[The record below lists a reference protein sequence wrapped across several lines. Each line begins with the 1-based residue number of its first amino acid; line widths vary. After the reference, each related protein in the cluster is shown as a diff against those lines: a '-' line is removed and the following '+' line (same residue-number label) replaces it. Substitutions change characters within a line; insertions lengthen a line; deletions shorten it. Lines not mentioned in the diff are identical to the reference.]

1 MSIKARRDSVLKS
14 SLSLNSI
21 RDSVTNFGKGIG
33 QSIST
38 ANEIVKSQRKSNV
51 FKRSLI
57 GNDNEYFRK
66 RQENVRRKDREDELE
81 SSSVKGVAKK
91 QGNVVSR
98 STKGFLGRIL
108 DFFGVVLLGWFVN
121 TLPNILKGLQKLI
134 RMIQNVVSVLTG
146 YIEGVKDFLVG
157 MGQDIQNIFQSLPKI
172 DLNQLKTDA
181 DKASEQVTG
190 GLLKIRKELNSAV
203 YDLNQP
209 QNLGLNP
216 NDPEGLIDLEPEEG
230 KENQENKS
238 GDSAPDQTP
247 ATGGTENIQP
257 MSSNLNL
264 SKPENQSD
272 DIDKV
277 VSRELN
283 SDKFFNKLK
292 SDEAQSQGETIGMK
306 KFEELEEKDEGQD
319 QKIIVDGINERLDSL
334 VGGKAKREAQKPEM
348 NDEQLVNK
356 GKEQIKQVADKAK
369 DLNPLKLAANLLNP
383 FKRKNK
389 NNAENVVPNTKNRSS
404 LKRNRKR
411 NQNTVVIVEKAV
423 ETPKNQLAST
433 GGGGSGTMGLNNM
446 NTNAEKDIVKKYSSL
461 ALKQ

>member
-1 MSIKARRDSVLKS
+1 MSIKARRNSVLKS

-91 QGNVVSR
+91 QGNVISR

-216 NDPEGLIDLEPEEG
+216 NDP
-230 KENQENKS
+230 
-238 GDSAPDQTP
+238 
-247 ATGGTENIQP
+247 
-257 MSSNLNL
+257 
-264 SKPENQSD
+264 
-272 DIDKV
+272 
-277 VSRELN
+277 
-283 SDKFFNKLK
+283 
-292 SDEAQSQGETIGMK
+292 
-306 KFEELEEKDEGQD
+306 
-319 QKIIVDGINERLDSL
+319 
-334 VGGKAKREAQKPEM
+334 
-348 NDEQLVNK
+348 
-356 GKEQIKQVADKAK
+356 
-369 DLNPLKLAANLLNP
+369 
-383 FKRKNK
+383 
-389 NNAENVVPNTKNRSS
+389 
-404 LKRNRKR
+404 
-411 NQNTVVIVEKAV
+411 
-423 ETPKNQLAST
+423 
-433 GGGGSGTMGLNNM
+433 
-446 NTNAEKDIVKKYSSL
+446 
-461 ALKQ
+461 